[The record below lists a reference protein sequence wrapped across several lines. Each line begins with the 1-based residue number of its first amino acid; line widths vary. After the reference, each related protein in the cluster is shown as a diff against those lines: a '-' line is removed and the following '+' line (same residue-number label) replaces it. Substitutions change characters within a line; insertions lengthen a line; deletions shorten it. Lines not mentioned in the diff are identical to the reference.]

1 MTVKELIEHLQ
12 TLDPETRVFVKGY
25 EGGVDDVTIIDPPT
39 EILLDVHTEWY
50 YGKHDYTDIGYET
63 TNQQIVKGIVL

>member
-1 MTVKELIEHLQ
+1 MTAKELIEHLQ

-25 EGGVDDVTIIDPPT
+25 EGGVDDATIIDPPT

-50 YGKHDYTDIGYET
+50 YGKHDYTDMGYKTE
-63 TNQQIVKGIVL
+63 NKQIVKGIVL